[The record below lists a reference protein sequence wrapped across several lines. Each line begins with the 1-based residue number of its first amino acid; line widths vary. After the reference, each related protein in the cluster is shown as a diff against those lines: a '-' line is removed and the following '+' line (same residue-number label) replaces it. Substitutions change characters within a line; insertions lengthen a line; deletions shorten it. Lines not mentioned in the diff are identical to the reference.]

1 MKLNIIHEVPKE
13 LYECDV
19 KDVHGVLG
27 GPTLIHLK
35 GQKSKALFLSTL
47 LHGNETTSFL
57 VLQKLI
63 NNYKDKEL
71 PRDMIIFI
79 GNTLG
84 ASEGLRHLP
93 GQPDYNRIWKNGD
106 TPENSLATEV
116 FVYAKQFD
124 LFANIDLHNNTGKNP
139 FYGCINVISDNY
151 VELASMFSEQVVYFT
166 EPSEV
171 QSMAFAE
178 LCPSVTIEAGLPG
191 NPEGT
196 IAVYEFVQDVLH
208 LDNFTDSFDHGH
220 VEVYHTIG
228 RIKVSKEATV
238 DFEYS
243 EESKSDLSFVPEIDS
258 KNFEL
263 LKKNTSLGY
272 INNKEMIYVLNNA
285 GDLITKDILDIEG
298 PKVKTNRM
306 LIPSMFTKDIYV
318 MKEDCLGYIMEKMIP
333 IAN

>member
-1 MKLNIIHEVPKE
+1 MKLNILNEIPEE
-13 LYECDV
+13 LYSCGPR
-19 KDVHGVLG
+19 DVHSVLG
-27 GPTLIHLK
+27 GPTIIHLK
-35 GQKSKALFLSTL
+35 GKNTKAVFLSVL

-63 NNYKDKEL
+63 NEYKNKDF
-71 PRDMIIFI
+71 PRDIIIFI
-79 GNTLG
+79 GNTV
-84 ASEGLRHLP
+84 AAAEGQRHLP
-93 GQPDYNRIWKNGD
+93 EQPDYNRVWKMGK
-106 TPENSLATEV
+106 TPEHTLATEV
-116 FVYAKQFD
+116 FIYAKQFD
-124 LFANIDLHNNTGKNP
+124 LFANIDMHNNTGKNP
-139 FYGCINVISDNY
+139 FYACINLISDNY
-151 VELASMFSEQVVYFT
+151 VELASMFSEQIVYFT

-196 IAVYEFVQDVLH
+196 IAVFEFVQDVLH
-208 LDNFTDSFDHGH
+208 LNEFQEKFDHSH

-228 RIKVSKEATV
+228 RIRVKKEATV
-238 DFEYS
+238 DFDYS
-243 EESKSDLSFVPEIDS
+243 ESSKSDLSFIEEIDS

-272 INNKEMIYVLNNA
+272 INNKDIIYVLNNA
-285 GDLITKDILDIEG
+285 GDIITNDILDITSD
-298 PKVKTNRM
+298 KVKTNRM
-306 LIPSMFTKDIYV
+306 LIPSMFTKDVYV

>member
-1 MKLNIIHEVPKE
+1 MKLNILDEIPKE

-19 KDVHGVLG
+19 KDVHEILD
-27 GPTLIHLK
+27 GPTIIHLK
-35 GQKSKALFLSTL
+35 GKKSQAIFLSTL

-63 NNYKDKEL
+63 NEYKEKEL
-71 PRDMIIFI
+71 PRDVIIFI

-84 ASEGLRHLP
+84 ASQGLRHLP
-93 GQPDYNRIWKNGD
+93 GQPDYNRIWKSGE
-106 TPENSLATEV
+106 TPENNLATQV

-139 FYGCINVISDNY
+139 FYGCINLISDHY
-151 VELASMFSEQVVYFT
+151 VELASMFSEQIVYFT

-171 QSMAFAE
+171 QSMAFAQ

-196 IAVYEFVQDVLH
+196 IAVYEFVEDVLH
-208 LDNFTDSFDHGH
+208 LDSFQENFSHEH

-228 RIKVSKEATV
+228 RIKVKKEASI
-238 DFEYS
+238 DFEFS
-243 EESKSDLSFVPEIDS
+243 ENSQSDLSFHPEIDS
-258 KNFEL
+258 QNFEL
-263 LKKNTSLGY
+263 LKKNTTLGY
-272 INNKEMIYVLNNA
+272 CQNGEMIYAINNA
-285 GDLITKDILDIEG
+285 GDDITRDILDVSG
-298 PKVKTNRM
+298 NKVKTNRM

-333 IAN
+333 VSN

>member
-1 MKLNIIHEVPKE
+1 MKLNIVHEVPE
-13 LYECDV
+13 GLYECGV
-19 KDVHGVLG
+19 QEVHKVLG
-27 GPTLIHLK
+27 GPTIIHLK
-35 GQKSKALFLSTL
+35 GKSSQALFLSTL

-63 NNYKDKEL
+63 NEYKDKEL

-84 ASEGLRHLP
+84 ASQGLRHLP
-93 GQPDYNRIWKNGD
+93 DQPDYNRIWKSGD

-116 FVYAKQFD
+116 FIYAKQFD

-208 LDNFTDSFDHGH
+208 LEGFKERFDHSH

-228 RIKVSKEATV
+228 RIKVRKEATV

-243 EESKSDLSFVPEIDS
+243 DQSKSDLSFIEEIDT

-263 LKKNTSLGY
+263 LKKNVTLGY

-285 GDLITKDILDIEG
+285 GDIITEDILDLSGE
-298 PKVKTNRM
+298 KLKTNRM
-306 LIPSMFTKDIYV
+306 LIPSMFTKDVYV